1 MTADH
6 HQQLPSNLKSSTHR
20 DVPATVQ
27 DRVHYLWTLIS
38 STSMAAKLAKTT
50 VSSEDTSTADSI
62 TNPNESTRGHLDV
75 LHRLSRDFMGL
86 VKEHAIELPSAIQ
99 ERHCRSCCVVLI
111 PALTSSVRLR
121 KRTHRSRVN
130 RSNHLDRIETE
141 LVGIDETSALCLS
154 VVCLSHVL
162 TSVSPSLCRSSDV

>member
-6 HQQLPSNLKSSTHR
+6 QQQLPSNLKSSTHR

-38 STSMAAKLAKTT
+38 STSMAAKLASTT
-50 VSSEDTSTADSI
+50 VSSEDTSTA
-62 TNPNESTRGHLDV
+62 NPNESTRGHLDV

-141 LVGIDETSALCLS
+141 LVG
-154 VVCLSHVL
+154 
-162 TSVSPSLCRSSDV
+162 R